1 LAATDVIDWY
11 AFAYVL
17 FIVPRNARSDS
28 PVCLPQEYDCG
39 MEIASSLLSPILAG
53 PNLEGDNVFFACA
66 FVAVPFCFGMLAWF
80 VWWLIKRAQDL
91 P

>member
-1 LAATDVIDWY
+1 
-11 AFAYVL
+11 
-17 FIVPRNARSDS
+17 
-28 PVCLPQEYDCG
+28 